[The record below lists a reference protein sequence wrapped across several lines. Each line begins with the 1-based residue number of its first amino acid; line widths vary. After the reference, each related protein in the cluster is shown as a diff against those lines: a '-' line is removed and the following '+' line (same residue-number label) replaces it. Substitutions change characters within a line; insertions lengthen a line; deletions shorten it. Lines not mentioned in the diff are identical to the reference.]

1 MDKEIKI
8 KKQYSIYKCEI
19 NAKNPLFLIF
29 DEWSHLS
36 NNLYNET
43 LFIIRQLFIGLN
55 KDKKDM
61 NDLERTT
68 IDSVLKI
75 LKSYNKKLI
84 LDKNHRLVNYYFMDY
99 YFKKTNN
106 KNYNS
111 ALPKQSAQYVIKDAC
126 DSFKSWFK
134 ALILRKYLNNN
145 ITFNLESL
153 KSPEILNAK
162 DIHK

>member
-1 MDKEIKI
+1 MNKKI
-8 KKQYSIYKCEI
+8 ESKKRYSIYKCQI
-19 NAKNPLFLIF
+19 NEKNPLFKIF
-29 DEWSHLS
+29 DEWAHLS

-43 LFIIRQLFIGLN
+43 LFVIRQLFTGLN

-61 NDLERTT
+61 NDLEKTT

-84 LDKNHRLVNYYFMDY
+84 LDKDHRLANHYFIDY

-111 ALPKQSAQYVIKDAC
+111 ALPKQSAQHVIKDAC
-126 DSFKSWFK
+126 NSFE
-134 ALILRKYLNNN
+134 N
-145 ITFNLESL
+145 
-153 KSPEILNAK
+153 
-162 DIHK
+162 